1 MHYNHFTDYT
11 WIVGVGC
18 VLGIFMAYGIGGNDT
33 ANSFGTSV
41 GSRALTIR
49 QALIVAAFCE
59 SAGAMGLGF
68 SVTDTIRGGILNYK
82 VYTDAPEVMMLGMMC
97 SLGAAGIF
105 MVLATLWE
113 MPVSTTHSI
122 VGAIIGF
129 GLVSHG
135 SSAVKWYGIAAAPNF
150 PITGVAGIVI
160 SWVFSP
166 VCSGILAAM
175 IFWSARTFVLRYK
188 NSYIR
193 GWISLPIWVFISISI
208 DVLFMTLAGAKN
220 KEAPAVKNNVGVQVG
235 IGLASGAGVA
245 IIVAFLIRHVF
256 MPKAEAMFRE
266 RMEKGEIVADPENP
280 DWYVYDMARVRELE
294 AERRQKKLDLAEGEG
309 KSIIKTVFQGLDNDV
324 HAVIDTNARVNAVH
338 TSAEV
343 FDARTEEAFKYLQ
356 VFTAMS
362 MSFAHGAN
370 DIANSVGP
378 MAGIWYVYKTSKLT
392 KKTDS
397 ATVNDMYWL
406 LALGALGI
414 CLGLST
420 LGYIIMRTL
429 GVKVA
434 KMTPTRGFAA
444 ELGAAFIIV
453 IGSKLGLPLSTTHCI
468 TGSVVGIGLLE
479 RSRGVNY
486 FILPKIIFGWIITL
500 IFCGFVCA
508 LFFSISYF
516 SPGAYGIRDRNYYQ
530 TKVQSFAE
538 SIASAVT
545 SNASLQTS
553 PNYASTWSAVAT
565 SLNSTAHS
573 LAKTQVINRYDEGAL
588 LDNVLSLLT
597 DSKTGVFN
605 SCNSW

>member
-18 VLGIFMAYGIGGNDT
+18 VLGIFMAYGIGANDT

-68 SVTDTIRGGILNYK
+68 SVTDTIRGVSCASVLCLLCTFCLEHRRRQSSLAPATLCLRDLNNDAAVAAQGILNYK

-208 DVLFMTLAGAKN
+208 DVLFMTLAGAK
-220 KEAPAVKNNVGVQVG
+220 ARARAGTSLPLAFVQ
-235 IGLASGAGVA
+235 LCCA
-245 IIVAFLIRHVF
+245 RHVL
-256 MPKAEAMFRE
+256 
-266 RMEKGEIVADPENP
+266 V
-280 DWYVYDMARVRELE
+280 
-294 AERRQKKLDLAEGEG
+294 
-309 KSIIKTVFQGLDNDV
+309 
-324 HAVIDTNARVNAVH
+324 
-338 TSAEV
+338 
-343 FDARTEEAFKYLQ
+343 
-356 VFTAMS
+356 
-362 MSFAHGAN
+362 
-370 DIANSVGP
+370 
-378 MAGIWYVYKTSKLT
+378 
-392 KKTDS
+392 
-397 ATVNDMYWL
+397 
-406 LALGALGI
+406 
-414 CLGLST
+414 
-420 LGYIIMRTL
+420 
-429 GVKVA
+429 
-434 KMTPTRGFAA
+434 
-444 ELGAAFIIV
+444 
-453 IGSKLGLPLSTTHCI
+453 
-468 TGSVVGIGLLE
+468 
-479 RSRGVNY
+479 SR
-486 FILPKIIFGWIITL
+486 
-500 IFCGFVCA
+500 
-508 LFFSISYF
+508 
-516 SPGAYGIRDRNYYQ
+516 
-530 TKVQSFAE
+530 
-538 SIASAVT
+538 
-545 SNASLQTS
+545 
-553 PNYASTWSAVAT
+553 
-565 SLNSTAHS
+565 
-573 LAKTQVINRYDEGAL
+573 
-588 LDNVLSLLT
+588 
-597 DSKTGVFN
+597 
-605 SCNSW
+605 

>member
-1 MHYNHFTDYT
+1 
-11 WIVGVGC
+11 
-18 VLGIFMAYGIGGNDT
+18 
-33 ANSFGTSV
+33 
-41 GSRALTIR
+41 
-49 QALIVAAFCE
+49 
-59 SAGAMGLGF
+59 
-68 SVTDTIRGGILNYK
+68 
-82 VYTDAPEVMMLGMMC
+82 
-97 SLGAAGIF
+97 
-105 MVLATLWE
+105 
-113 MPVSTTHSI
+113 
-122 VGAIIGF
+122 
-129 GLVSHG
+129 
-135 SSAVKWYGIAAAPNF
+135 
-150 PITGVAGIVI
+150 
-160 SWVFSP
+160 
-166 VCSGILAAM
+166 
-175 IFWSARTFVLRYK
+175 
-188 NSYIR
+188 
-193 GWISLPIWVFISISI
+193 
-208 DVLFMTLAGAKN
+208 MTR
-220 KEAPAVKNNVGVQVG
+220 PQ
-235 IGLASGAGVA
+235 
-245 IIVAFLIRHVF
+245 
-256 MPKAEAMFRE
+256 
-266 RMEKGEIVADPENP
+266 DPENP

-468 TGSVVGIGLLE
+468 TGSVVGIG
-479 RSRGVNY
+479 
-486 FILPKIIFGWIITL
+486 
-500 IFCGFVCA
+500 
-508 LFFSISYF
+508 
-516 SPGAYGIRDRNYYQ
+516 
-530 TKVQSFAE
+530 
-538 SIASAVT
+538 
-545 SNASLQTS
+545 
-553 PNYASTWSAVAT
+553 
-565 SLNSTAHS
+565 
-573 LAKTQVINRYDEGAL
+573 
-588 LDNVLSLLT
+588 
-597 DSKTGVFN
+597 
-605 SCNSW
+605 